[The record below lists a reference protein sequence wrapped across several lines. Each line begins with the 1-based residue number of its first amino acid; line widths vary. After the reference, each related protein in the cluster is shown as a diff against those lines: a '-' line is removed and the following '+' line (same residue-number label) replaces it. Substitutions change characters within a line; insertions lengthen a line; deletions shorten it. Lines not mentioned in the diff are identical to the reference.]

1 MKEII
6 LILIAS
12 YGICFAL
19 QHKLKFLHG
28 KIGWIDKMFE
38 CTFCT
43 GFHAGW
49 IAYLLYYTNTPQQI
63 EPKKLLLFALASSA
77 FCYALDEL
85 IKSIERS

>member
-1 MKEII
+1 MI
-6 LILIAS
+6 LILISA

-28 KIGWIDKMFE
+28 KVDWIDKMFE

-49 IAYLLYYTNTPQQI
+49 ISYVLFHIDTPQQI
-63 EPKKLLLFALASSA
+63 DLNKLLLFAFASSA
-77 FCYALDEL
+77 FCYALDEF